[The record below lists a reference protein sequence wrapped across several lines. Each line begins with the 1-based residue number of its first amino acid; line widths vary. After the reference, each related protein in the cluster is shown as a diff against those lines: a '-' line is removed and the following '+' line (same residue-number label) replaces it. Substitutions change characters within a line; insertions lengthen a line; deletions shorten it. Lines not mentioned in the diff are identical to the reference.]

1 MGSGEPCR
9 GLGFNCILSALFSA
23 GQSGVGVA
31 SILHKF
37 SIVLFPPNLQ
47 TATFRGL
54 TASGTFLAGRVGG
67 QISSLVF
74 ITKTNSLGKATCRL
88 PVGRGVEL
96 KVPGFLKGPVAVKA

>member
-67 QISSLVF
+67 GGKLALWCLSLKL
-74 ITKTNSLGKATCRL
+74 TALGKRPA
-88 PVGRGVEL
+88 
-96 KVPGFLKGPVAVKA
+96 GFQSAEGWS